1 MTQALARCAE
11 RTDGSTNRPS
21 LTQESHLYYFGK
33 ACNCTNCPARRRGWL
48 SSARDLDMISL
59 KRFSV
64 SRDSPSYKW
73 WMGIALAIG
82 SMTVGF
88 AERMVEIAI
97 PQIMYALN
105 VDLDRVQWIRTAPAI
120 ARTILGPLVGW
131 LCVLIGIR
139 QLYFASFIV
148 YIICSGFAGTAWS
161 LSVLVFFLTLKDAG
175 GGLRQPL
182 SMSMMYQVFPSHQR
196 GLAIGL
202 YQASQMV
209 GPLIAPLVGGWLVEQ
224 FGWRSVFY
232 VNIPI
237 NVLSLILI
245 ALVMPK
251 DAESQKRTWPGSVDF
266 IGLATLTLCLSTLLW
281 AVNNGRTLGW
291 NSSYILSL
299 FAVSAVSC
307 AVFLI
312 REFTTAHP
320 IVEMR
325 VFKNR
330 SFTLSFLARLL
341 NNGIFQSTNFV
352 FGIFMQRELRFSPL
366 QAGQRLV
373 PMAFTSAFGAVGWGM
388 LWDRFHLPIVI
399 VLSLVA
405 SSITM
410 YLYSQLDVGTSLTY
424 IILVTIFQSLFR
436 SGSQA
441 TMTRMALGT
450 LPPDKITLGAG
461 LDTLAKSL
469 GNTLGV
475 PLITSYVTHREE
487 AYLTNLMRRQTLDSE
502 TVDTLAALQRS
513 FEQAGESSEA
523 AKTRAQTLIR
533 NQLIERA
540 SISAYHDSFRL
551 VAVLGLLIVPMV
563 LFVKMFNQPPEPKRK
578 RKAPGLLAREAPARP
593 DRASEQPV

>member
-1 MTQALARCAE
+1 
-11 RTDGSTNRPS
+11 
-21 LTQESHLYYFGK
+21 
-33 ACNCTNCPARRRGWL
+33 
-48 SSARDLDMISL
+48 MISF
-59 KRFSV
+59 KRLSV
-64 SRDSPSYKW
+64 SRDSPSFKW
-73 WMGIALAIG
+73 WMGISLAIG

-97 PQIMYALN
+97 PQIMLALS

-120 ARTILGPLVGW
+120 IRTILGPMVGW
-131 LCVLIGIR
+131 LCALIGIR
-139 QLYFASFIV
+139 QLYFASYIL

-161 LSVLVFFLTLKDAG
+161 LGTLVFFLTLKDAG

-182 SMSMMYQVFPSHQR
+182 SMSLMYQCFPSHQR

-237 NVLSLILI
+237 NIL
-245 ALVMPK
+245 ALLLMMMVMPK
-251 DAESQKRTWPGSVDF
+251 DEEMQKRSWPGSVDF
-266 IGLATLTLCLSTLLW
+266 IGLGTLSLSLSTLLW
-281 AVNNGRTLGW
+281 GVNNGRTWGW
-291 NSSYILSL
+291 DSPYIFNL

-307 AVFLI
+307 VIFLI
-312 REFTTAHP
+312 RELKTAHP
-320 IVEMR
+320 IVEIR

-373 PMAFTSAFGAVGWGM
+373 PMAFTSGFGAVAWGM
-388 LWDRFHLPIVI
+388 LWDKYHKPIVI
-399 VLSLVA
+399 VLSLIA

-450 LPPDKITLGAG
+450 LPAEKVTLGAG

-469 GNTLGV
+469 GNTVGV

-487 AYLTNLMRRQTLDSE
+487 TYLTNLMRRMTPDSE
-502 TVDTLAALQRS
+502 TADTLASLQRS
-513 FEQAGESSEA
+513 FERAGESSEA

-551 VAVLGLLIVPMV
+551 VAGLGLLIIPMV
-563 LFVKMFNQPPEPKRK
+563 LFVRMFHEPPQRRK
-578 RKAPGLLAREAPARP
+578 KSEAPGSLLREKPAHPIRS
-593 DRASEQPV
+593 SEQPV

>member
-1 MTQALARCAE
+1 MV
-11 RTDGSTNRPS
+11 S
-21 LTQESHLYYFGK
+21 FK
-33 ACNCTNCPARRRGWL
+33 AHT
-48 SSARDLDMISL
+48 IS
-59 KRFSV
+59 RE
-64 SRDSPSYKW
+64 SPSYKW
-73 WMGIALAIG
+73 WMGITLAIG

-97 PQIMYALN
+97 PQIMLALR

-120 ARTILGPLVGW
+120 IRTILGPMVGW
-131 LCVLIGIR
+131 LVGIFGIR
-139 QLYFASFIV
+139 QLYIASFIL

-161 LSVLVFFLTLKDAG
+161 LSALVFFLTLKNAG

-237 NVLSLILI
+237 NFFALLLIMFL
-245 ALVMPK
+245 MPR
-251 DAESQKRTWPGSVDF
+251 DAETEKLGWPGSVDF
-266 IGLATLTLCLSTLLW
+266 IGLGTLTLCLSTLLLG
-281 AVNNGRTLGW
+281 VNNGRTFGW
-291 NSSYILSL
+291 DSSYILGL

-307 AVFLI
+307 VIFLI

-330 SFTLSFLARLL
+330 SFSLSFLARLL

-352 FGIFMQRELRFSPL
+352 FGIFMQRDLRFSPL
-366 QAGQRLV
+366 QAGRRLV
-373 PMAFTSAFGAVGWGM
+373 PMAFTSAFGAVTWGM
-388 LWDRFHLPIVI
+388 LADRISMPIVI
-399 VLSLVA
+399 ALSLLA

-410 YLYSQLDVGTSLTY
+410 YLYSQLDLGTSLTY

-436 SGSQA
+436 SGAQA
-441 TMTRMALGT
+441 TMTTMALGT
-450 LPPDKITLGAG
+450 LPAEKVTLGAG
-461 LDTLAKSL
+461 LDSLAKSL

-475 PLITSYVTHREE
+475 PLITSYVTHQE
-487 AYLTNLMRRQTLDSE
+487 ATYLTKLMRRQNLDSE
-502 TVDTLAALQRS
+502 TGDALAALQRS
-513 FEQAGESSEA
+513 FEQAGESVDTA
-523 AKTRAQTLIR
+523 RTRSQTLIR

-540 SISAYHDSFRL
+540 SIGAYHDSFRL
-551 VAVLGLLIVPMV
+551 AAVAGLFIIPMV
-563 LFVKMFNQPPEPKRK
+563 LFIRMVHHPQRRPRGFNRSE
-578 RKAPGLLAREAPARP
+578 ALARAEAARA
-593 DRASEQPV
+593 ASRSPGQEA